1 MLEIMRAEHIGEKC
15 IDMVSANEAISGTI
29 DVAMYQRKIERRNTI
44 ILLGAALLLTMGIL
58 LIGAMEWI
66 RFVMVCLPVLSG
78 VMGILLV
85 VMGWY
90 KRKRNQVYIPI
101 LISGFLGILFPVI
114 MCVMFWIAFAFG
126 APVPA

>member
-1 MLEIMRAEHIGEKC
+1 MEIMRAEHIGEKC

-101 LISGFLGILFPVI
+101 LISGFLGILFPVT